1 MPERDKSKIQGEGD
15 YEGARRY
22 RRGVEQ
28 YVKTADID
36 RAAHDAQP
44 AMQRGPRARGG
55 RGHREIARQGRQTAG
70 QGRQGSG
77 QGIPRPAL
85 KLKKTR

>member
-44 AMQRGPRARGG
+44 ADAEEARELEEAEAIGKSHAKGAKPQDKRGKDQGKESRGPR
-55 RGHREIARQGRQTAG
+55 
-70 QGRQGSG
+70 
-77 QGIPRPAL
+77 
-85 KLKKTR
+85 